1 MKTKNGSGPT
11 DHPREKPINPRRL
24 SRTANPITAPVV
36 PLFHEK
42 SFFIGAVIN
51 QSQT

>member
-24 SRTANPITAPVV
+24 SRTAKLNTAPDV
-36 PLFHEK
+36 PLFHENV
-42 SFFIGAVIN
+42 FFIAVGF